1 MRACRLLASDIN
13 CSALY
18 TPSQLDNCLSCTG
31 SSNQL
36 PAMAVSKKRPAGAP
50 AGDDAEAEPAALT
63 AENLHKLNIAEA
75 RKRLEQGKLSQ
86 EQFCEIVQHSP
97 EHGPKQAMWK
107 HFEYNRNKNAAAKE
121 TGTVRKKGCRP
132 MGIDGGGMGTHH
144 RD

>member
-1 MRACRLLASDIN
+1 
-13 CSALY
+13 
-18 TPSQLDNCLSCTG
+18 
-31 SSNQL
+31 
-36 PAMAVSKKRPAGAP
+36 MAVSKKRPAGAP

-63 AENLHKLNIAEA
+63 AKNLHKLNIAEA